1 MDATASRRIS
11 EQHDRRAVAAM
22 APVIG
27 DDGPE
32 VSPLRA
38 SPSGIE
44 DRGGGLVH
52 EQPLGVGQ
60 MPTHPLGDRP
70 EVEAGATGPVAQG
83 GPIQGDPLA
92 AIDIGLKRSE
102 KHTSELQSLMRSSY
116 AVF

>member
-1 MDATASRRIS
+1 MRIS
-11 EQHDRRAVAAM
+11 DWSSDVCSSDL
-22 APVIG
+22 VIG

-83 GPIQGDPLA
+83 GPNQGAPLA
-92 AIDIGLKRSE
+92 AIDIGLTVE
-102 KHTSELQSLMRSSY
+102 GQVVAELRRDDLGAQ
-116 AVF
+116 